1 MEYYNNTLCISHT
14 ELTNGIASKSLIDK
28 WKRNDT
34 VKQSQQGGNGRQ
46 ALFTVDSLPPK
57 YKLEVYRR
65 NPDLKAVAESKL
77 FIDSIEPD
85 TVAISFFQTHKL
97 EDGRNLDP
105 QKQNEYSNNAAILN
119 AFHSVL
125 EKATSQ
131 RIKQSNKRVNKS
143 EFWGKAAA
151 ALPRLA
157 DNYPNSLPEN
167 ARRLQGK
174 YSLYIRGGYETLVSG
189 VYGKKNAIKAES
201 EEQQSVLKTLLSDR
215 RNLDNVQIMNL
226 YNYMAEQLDW
236 KIITSSAV
244 GVWRKKFDLEISIG
258 LLGATNFHNKKAM
271 QNKRE
276 KPTAPLLFWTM
287 DGWDVELYY
296 QAKTENKKGHNV
308 TTYSNRLTMV
318 VVLDPCGMYPV
329 GYAIGTHETP
339 ELISD
344 ALRDA
349 ANHTAELFGMRY
361 KVNQLQSDRYAMK
374 TMLPL
379 YSAISQKVTPA
390 RAKNAKSKIIEPY
403 FNYLN
408 KKYFQYAG
416 NWSGF
421 GITSNKNKQP
431 NADALNKH
439 KKEFPDVDGCI
450 QQIGQIMEIERNNKR
465 EAYLSQWDKL
475 SEDRKLPFS
484 DEQYLLNFGAETGR
498 KNSLEGGGLLPTIG
512 GIKRAYDCY
521 DIRFRQ
527 YSHVRWTIKYDPNNL
542 DKVLAISED
551 GTLRFMLEDK
561 YIQPMALADR
571 KDGDAEELTRVD
583 NYNKGLYAHVTAK
596 LALAAGT
603 CQSLLAAN
611 PQLNNSLAK
620 AMLTDSTGQHK
631 NRRNEKRLRAVDVDA
646 IEVTTVNTANVKTID
661 VSFGEDAETEYD
673 L

>member
-1 MEYYNNTLCISHT
+1 MEYYNNQLCATYHDLAGIMNYEAVKKASSRGGI
-14 ELTNGIASKSLIDK
+14 EKARRASNG
-28 WKRNDT
+28 
-34 VKQSQQGGNGRQ
+34 VE
-46 ALFTVDSLPPK
+46 ALFVVNSLPAQC
-57 YKLEVYRR
+57 KLEVYRR
-65 NPDLKAVAESKL
+65 NPDLKAIAASKP
-77 FIDSIEPD
+77 FIDSVEPD
-85 TVAISFFQTHKL
+85 TAAISFFQTHKL

-105 QKQNEYSNNAAILN
+105 QKQHEYSNNAAILN
-119 AFHSVL
+119 AFRSVL
-125 EKATSQ
+125 EKATSH

-143 EFWGKAAA
+143 EFWGKAAT

-174 YSLYIRGGYETLVSG
+174 YSLYIRGGHETLVSG

-201 EEQQSVLKTLLSDR
+201 DEQQGVLITLLSDH
-215 RNLDNVQIMNL
+215 RNLDNKQIARL
-226 YNYMAEQLDW
+226 YNFIAERLEW
-236 KIITSSAV
+236 KALTGSAV
-244 GVWRKKFDLEISIG
+244 GVWRKKLDLETSMG
-258 LLGATNFHNKKAM
+258 RLGATNFHNKKAM
-271 QNKRE
+271 QHKRE
-276 KPTAPLLFWTM
+276 KPSAPLLFWTM

-318 VVLDPCGMYPV
+318 VILDPCGMYPV
-329 GYAIGTHETP
+329 GYAVGTHETP
-339 ELISD
+339 ELIAD

-349 ANHTAELFGMRY
+349 ANHTAELFGVRY
-361 KVNQLQSDRYAMK
+361 KVNQLQSDRYAYK

-408 KKYFQYAG
+408 KEYFQYAE

-421 GITSNKNKQP
+421 GVTSKKDNQP
-431 NADALNKH
+431 NADALNKR
-439 KKEFPDVDGCI
+439 KKNFPDAMGCI
-450 QQIGQIMEIERNNKR
+450 EQIIQMMEFERNNKR
-465 EAYLSQWDKL
+465 EAYLSQWNKL
-475 SEDRKLPFS
+475 AEDRKLPLP
-484 DEQYLLNFGAETGR
+484 DEQYLLNFGTETGR
-498 KNSLEGGGLLPTIG
+498 KNSLEGSGLLPTID

-527 YSHVRWTIKYDPNNL
+527 YSHVRWTVKYDPNNL

-551 GTLRFMLEDK
+551 GTLQFMLEDK

-571 KDGDAEELTRVD
+571 KDGDAEALARVD
-583 NYNKGLYAHVTAK
+583 NFNKMLGTHVNAK

-631 NRRNEKRLRAVDVDA
+631 NRRNEKRLRAIDIEA
-646 IEVTTVNTANVKTID
+646 IEVKTVNTTTVENID
-661 VSFGEDAETEYD
+661 VGFGEDAETEYD
-673 L
+673 LY

>member
-1 MEYYNNTLCISHT
+1 MNARALFGAIPTWEQKNTNNMEYYNNQLCATYHD
-14 ELTNGIASKSLIDK
+14 LVGIMNYEAVKKASWRGKI
-28 WKRNDT
+28 
-34 VKQSQQGGNGRQ
+34 KQERRASNAAE
-46 ALFTVDSLPPK
+46 ALFVVDSLPAEC
-57 YKLEVYRR
+57 KLEIYRR
-65 NPDLKAVAESKL
+65 NPDLKAIAASQP
-77 FIDSIEPD
+77 FIDSVEPD
-85 TVAISFFQTHKL
+85 TTAISFFQTHKL

-119 AFHSVL
+119 AFRTVL
-125 EKATSQ
+125 EVSASRRLKN
-131 RIKQSNKRVNKS
+131 NKRVNKS
-143 EFWGKAAA
+143 EFWGKAIA

-174 YSLYIRGGYETLVSG
+174 YSLYIRGGYVTLISG
-189 VYGKKNAIKAES
+189 VYGKKNAIRAES
-201 EEQQSVLKTLLSDR
+201 DEQQSVLKTLLSDR
-215 RNLDNVQIMNL
+215 RNLDNVQIVNL
-226 YNYMAEQLDW
+226 YNYMAEQLEW
-236 KIITSSAV
+236 KKITSSAV
-244 GVWRKKFDLEISIG
+244 GVWRKKFNLEISMG
-258 LLGATNFHNKKAM
+258 LLGDTNFHNKKAM
-271 QNKRE
+271 QHKRE
-276 KPTAPLLFWTM
+276 KPSAPLLFWTM

-339 ELISD
+339 ELIAD

-349 ANHTAELFGMRY
+349 ANHTAELFGVRY

-408 KKYFQYAG
+408 KKYFQYLG

-439 KKEFPDVDGCI
+439 KKEFPDADGCI
-450 QQIGQIMEIERNNKR
+450 QQICQIMEIERNNKR

-484 DEQYLLNFGAETGR
+484 DEQYLLNFGSETGR

-527 YSHVRWTIKYDPNNL
+527 YSHVRWTVKYDPNNL

-551 GTLRFMLEDK
+551 GTLQFMLENK

-571 KDGDAEELTRVD
+571 KDGDAEALARVD
-583 NYNKGLYAHVTAK
+583 NFNKMLGTHVNAK

-611 PQLNNSLAK
+611 PQL
-620 AMLTDSTGQHK
+620 DFQI
-631 NRRNEKRLRAVDVDA
+631 LRAQ
-646 IEVTTVNTANVKTID
+646 
-661 VSFGEDAETEYD
+661 
-673 L
+673 